1 MNFSFPVADQA
12 LSQGLY
18 PDIISSDATARTFAG
33 VPDMKDLAFVMS
45 KFWNMGMKLSQ
56 IFLSVTGVPVRCLRL
71 KTGWTGELKLRMRQI

>member
-1 MNFSFPVADQA
+1 MNFSFPVAEQA

-45 KFWNMGMKLSQ
+45 KILEYGNETFSNFPFCYRCTCEMS
-56 IFLSVTGVPVRCLRL
+56 PVKKQAGR
-71 KTGWTGELKLRMRQI
+71 EN